1 MHPGKAPFISQLLP
15 PVNCSIVP
23 QGKKSKPKVIHL
35 SQLKKAAP
43 IYRALIVPDEHVT
56 DDLHIPSNTP
66 QPVNLS
72 PQQQLQLQN
81 VLDSFPSDFCDTPG
95 LTSLVEHS
103 ISVTSSTPIWSPSYS
118 IPLAHQEEF
127 RLEIENLLSLGIIE
141 PSYSKWSS
149 PPMPV
154 RKKDG
159 GIRIVIDFR
168 KLNSITVHDPFTMP
182 SIDDILAQ
190 LGNAAFLSKMDLL
203 KGFHQVPMS
212 EASKELTAFTCLQGK
227 FQYRVMP
234 FGLTNAPSTFQQ
246 LMQSVLRGLENHCLP
261 YIDDV
266 IIFSTTFEDHLCHIT
281 SVLSRLSNAGLT
293 VKQSK
298 FSWCFKSFDF
308 LGFHV
313 GNGLLSIPEARVAFI
328 TNYIIPS
335 TKSNLKSFLGLIIFY
350 SRFIPSLAHYTSV
363 LNYHTRRAGPEQL
376 QHDDDFITAFQFI
389 ISSISHH
396 ASLTIPDCH
405 DAWCVLTDAS
415 YQGIGGSL
423 CVYRNNTWTP
433 CSFYS
438 RQLLP
443 REKNY
448 AIIDLKVLALL
459 ATVTHFH
466 FYLSGRF
473 FKAFTDH
480 SPLVN
485 IINGQPPSARLCRWK
500 HVLSDYHFELI
511 YIKGEV
517 NSVADALSR
526 HSWQQT
532 TTSTTPTTATSTPS
546 LQVTPRVPPDTLV
559 SERGGD
565 VVEPPT

>member
-1 MHPGKAPFISQLLP
+1 
-15 PVNCSIVP
+15 
-23 QGKKSKPKVIHL
+23 
-35 SQLKKAAP
+35 
-43 IYRALIVPDEHVT
+43 
-56 DDLHIPSNTP
+56 
-66 QPVNLS
+66 
-72 PQQQLQLQN
+72 
-81 VLDSFPSDFCDTPG
+81 
-95 LTSLVEHS
+95 
-103 ISVTSSTPIWSPSYS
+103 
-118 IPLAHQEEF
+118 
-127 RLEIENLLSLGIIE
+127 
-141 PSYSKWSS
+141 
-149 PPMPV
+149 
-154 RKKDG
+154 
-159 GIRIVIDFR
+159 
-168 KLNSITVHDPFTMP
+168 
-182 SIDDILAQ
+182 
-190 LGNAAFLSKMDLL
+190 
-203 KGFHQVPMS
+203 
-212 EASKELTAFTCLQGK
+212 
-227 FQYRVMP
+227 
-234 FGLTNAPSTFQQ
+234 
-246 LMQSVLRGLENHCLP
+246 MQSVLRGLENHCLP

-266 IIFSTTFEDHLCHIT
+266 ILVSTTFEDHLCHIT

-298 FSWCFKSFDF
+298 CSWCFKFFDF

-313 GNGLLSIPEARVAFI
+313 RNGLLSIPEARVALI

-335 TKSNLKSFLGLIIFY
+335 TN
-350 SRFIPSLAHYTSV
+350 PSLSHHTSV

-405 DAWCVLTDAS
+405 DAWCVFTDAS

-448 AIIDLKVLALL
+448 AIIDLEALALL
-459 ATVTHFH
+459 ATATHFH

-517 NSVADALSR
+517 NSEADALSR
-526 HSWQQT
+526 QSWQQT

-546 LQVTPRVPPDTLV
+546 LQVTLRVPPDTLV

-565 VVEPPT
+565 VVKPPT